1 MKANQ
6 IFKIMMGL
14 LTLAGLAIVTTVSA
28 EVPSRY
34 MGGPVELATADN
46 GATVNA
52 KLIEAYPKC
61 WYTKPTVEE
70 IVDGDRT

>member
-6 IFKIMMGL
+6 MFKIMMGL

-34 MGGPVELATADN
+34 MGGAGRTGN
-46 GATVNA
+46 G
-52 KLIEAYPKC
+52 
-61 WYTKPTVEE
+61 
-70 IVDGDRT
+70 G